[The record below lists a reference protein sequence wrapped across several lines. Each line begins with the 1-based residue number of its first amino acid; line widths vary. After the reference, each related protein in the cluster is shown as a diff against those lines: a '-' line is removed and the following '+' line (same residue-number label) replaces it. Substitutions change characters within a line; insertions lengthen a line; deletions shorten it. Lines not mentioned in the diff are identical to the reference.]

1 MKGQRLL
8 CEIEGSCQ
16 QSQGPAWQT
25 AATRSR
31 HLSILREWARV
42 LVSGLPTRGPA
53 NRESLTPSERNIR
66 HSQLPGDSCKGE
78 LLPAQVRAD
87 TEITMV

>member
-1 MKGQRLL
+1 MKLRGLVSRARAQPGRLHP
-8 CEIEGSCQ
+8 
-16 QSQGPAWQT
+16 QGAGT
-25 AATRSR
+25 
-31 HLSILREWARV
+31 SILREWARV
-42 LVSGLPTRGPA
+42 LVSGLPTGGPA